1 VKSQSLSQRSKR
13 PDHGRR
19 PRPTLPPSL
28 RVELSD
34 VSVPRRLREN
44 ARDIASSF
52 ETIGNLSLL
61 NQPTIAIIGSRHS
74 SDKGLN
80 LAARIAAAV
89 AEIGGSV
96 ASGYAKGVDT
106 AAHLGALRAQGTTIF
121 VLPFGI
127 AHFTIKTEL
136 REYVSSLNFL
146 AVSQFPSRQPWFA
159 SAAMKRNR
167 LICAIADA
175 VVVVE
180 AGESGGTVD
189 GARVAVEM
197 KRPLY
202 VVRYSSAPPSA
213 SGNEILLSQLPSHPL
228 SNWRDVSGL
237 VERLRTNSPNL
248 VDTTGLV
255 ERQEALF

>member
-1 VKSQSLSQRSKR
+1 VKSQNPIQRSKR
-13 PDHGRR
+13 PDHNRL
-19 PRPTLPPSL
+19 PRPTLPAPL
-28 RVELSD
+28 RVDLSD
-34 VSVPRRLREN
+34 RAAPPRLREH
-44 ARDIASSF
+44 ARNIASSF
-52 ETIGNLSLL
+52 EVMGNLDIL
-61 NQPTIAIIGSRHS
+61 NQPTVAIIGSRHS

-89 AEIGGSV
+89 AAVGGSV

-106 AAHLGALRAQGTTIF
+106 AAHLGALRSQGTTVF

-127 AHFTIKTEL
+127 SHFTIKTEL
-136 REYVSSLNFL
+136 RDYVTSSNFL
-146 AVSQFPSRQPWFA
+146 AVSQFLTRQPWFA
-159 SAAMKRNR
+159 NAAMKRNR

-202 VVRYSSAPPSA
+202 IVRYSSAPSSA

-228 SNWRDVSGL
+228 STWRDVSGL
-237 VERLRTNSPNL
+237 IENLRTNSPKL
-248 VDTTGLV
+248 EAAEFP
-255 ERQEALF
+255 ERQEVLF